1 MHSFIR
7 TLILLALMSQGIH
20 ISSTK
25 ASDYCVT
32 NRHVHLSTRPN
43 ASNSIIIS
51 FSSEPCEALFNLKNR
66 KRSLQAAVLIG
77 KKAFT
82 KSMTMVLAD
91 LPPRKYNATIYRN
104 DGYSYQYFSENQQHI
119 IIENLEPDMAY
130 FYQCIVLD
138 SSKPREESTN
148 DDYIEDEVRNL
159 RKLLPKSRTID
170 EKYEY
175 DDFFHFRTAPRVG
188 NIHAPVT
195 MAIIGDVGLYEHS
208 RETLKVMANREQEFD
223 SILLVGDISYANG
236 HHK

>member
-1 MHSFIR
+1 M
-7 TLILLALMSQGIH
+7 
-20 ISSTK
+20 
-25 ASDYCVT
+25 
-32 NRHVHLSTRPN
+32 STRPN

-51 FSSEPCEALFNLKNR
+51 FSSEPCEALFNLTSR

-77 KKAFT
+77 KKADI

-130 FYQCIVLD
+130 FYLCIVLD

-159 RKLLPKSRTID
+159 RKLLPKITTND
-170 EKYEY
+170 EKYAH

-188 NIHAPVT
+188 NTHVPVT